1 MLSNQLINFIKS
13 KKNKFILG
21 DYKKEYTSNDVIKI
35 INKFVYKLR
44 ILLNSKKQHGI
55 GIYLS
60 RDSYYFIAIFSIW
73 LSGNYFIPLN
83 QLWPKAHLRKI
94 LKSSNPKLIISNKSI
109 VKSKRYKILYL
120 KDILNVKT
128 KKLKLTN
135 TKKTNTNEKGIA
147 YIIYT
152 SGSTGDQKGVIITRE
167 NFYSYLTWVKKFLL
181 PQTKESKSLLVTGEM
196 TFDIVMADLANALS
210 FNSTIYLTPET
221 NNLIKAFKMLH
232 EKKIETLY
240 GVPSTLS
247 NILLFSKLRK
257 KKELKHIK
265 NIFCGGDIF
274 TPKLLNLI
282 KNESTKSK
290 IFNMYGPTELTMN
303 VLCQNLSKF
312 NKKKLPKQIPNG
324 RGFKHL
330 KYKFYDISS
339 RLFNDKKGELLVSG
353 KQCMRGYL
361 NDPKNTSAA
370 FIYHNNKK
378 YYRTGDLFMKK
389 GGVFFYIGRT
399 DRLIKIKG
407 YRVNLNSIDEFFNSQ
422 SLVKEAKSLLIENQN
437 EDKKI
442 ITFLVL
448 KNNDNNYLKR
458 LEKKTKNFFPTYMCP
473 NKILILK
480 KAYYNESGKLDEKYL
495 KKVIKS

>member
-13 KKNKFILG
+13 KKNKFIFG
-21 DYKKEYTSNDVIKI
+21 DYKKEYNSKEAINI
-35 INKFVYKLR
+35 INKFVFKLKT
-44 ILLNSKKQHGI
+44 LLVSKKQHGV

-60 RDSYYFIAIFSIW
+60 RDSHYFIAIFSVW

-94 LKSSNPKLIISNKSI
+94 LKASNPKLIISNKNI
-109 VKSKRYKILYL
+109 VKSKKYKILYL
-120 KDILNVKT
+120 KDILNIQT
-128 KKLKLTN
+128 KNLKLTN
-135 TKKTNTNEKGIA
+135 KKNNTNEKGIA
-147 YIIYT
+147 YIIFT

-167 NFYSYLTWVKKFLL
+167 NFCSYLTWVKKYLL
-181 PQTKESKSLLVTGEM
+181 PQIKESKSLLVTGEM

-247 NILLFSKLRK
+247 NIFLFSKLRK
-257 KKELKHIK
+257 KRELKHIK

-274 TPKLLNLI
+274 TPSLLNLI
-282 KNESTKSK
+282 KNESIKSR

-312 NKKKLPKQIPNG
+312 NRKKLPKQIPNG
-324 RGFKHL
+324 QGFKHL
-330 KYKFYDISS
+330 KYKFYDHKS

-361 NDPKNTSAA
+361 NDPKNTSAT
-370 FIYHNNKK
+370 FIYYKSKK
-378 YYRTGDLFMKK
+378 YYRTGDFFMKK
-389 GGVFFYIGRT
+389 GEVFFYIGRI

-407 YRVNLNSIDEFFNSQ
+407 YRINLNSIDEFFNSQ
-422 SLVKEAKSLLIENQN
+422 NLVKETKSLLIENKKK
-437 EDKKI
+437 ERKI

-448 KNNDNNYLKR
+448 KNNKNNYLKK
-458 LEKKTKNFFPTYMCP
+458 LEKKTKKYFPTYMCP

-480 KAYYNESGKLDEKYL
+480 KVPYNESGKLDEKYL
-495 KKVIKS
+495 RKMIEF